1 MSTKFTVL
9 LICLALVF
17 FTSSAQFSSITP
29 LEPLPIA
36 NNTADKPQSK
46 VWVHAGQHWA
56 VLPDSKGTH
65 VWRLDG
71 ASWTKIVTI
80 YSSTYAKADCKVVGD
95 VTHILL
101 FRGNNTSYVASVEY
115 DEASNTYVLW
125 KSRSSRA
132 AIQFDE
138 GVETATMD
146 IDGNGRM
153 WVASD
158 AVTDINVRWSDP
170 PYSNW
175 SGPITVAT
183 GINSDDICSV
193 IALPGKVG
201 VFWSNQNT
209 KRFGFKTHLNGTDP
223 SLWSS
228 DEVPASQSALS
239 IGSGMSDDHVNLA
252 AAADGTLYCAV
263 KTGYETVGYPK
274 LALLV
279 RRPTGAWDNLYPVT
293 TDIGTRPIVILNEA
307 QNKLKVV
314 YTSSESGGNILYR
327 ETSTASLSFGAQ
339 GTLISGNYNYPTSLK
354 GNYNPSV
361 VVLASTNTMAVGILG
376 EDGFVNPP
384 TPVPNAPILV
394 SPQQSASAISVSP
407 VLSWNTSVGAE
418 IYQVQVSAVP
428 DFSTTVFDEAGI
440 TGTSVQVTG
449 LLYSSTYYWRVIA
462 SNETGNSGWSSEW
475 SFTTIPPPANTLAG
489 RWTADD
495 GSGNVMADASVY
507 GNNASLIGSPTWVNG
522 MSGAAIRFN
531 GSNQYATVP
540 DHSSL
545 NIANAITL
553 AAWIRPERTGSA
565 QVIMKKG
572 LTGQIDGYELS
583 LVSNGKVFFRANQ
596 QTNGENCRLNS
607 SATHPSDGV
616 TWMHIAATFDGST
629 IKLYVNGEMN
639 KSLTLS
645 TPVSI
650 LSNSLPLG
658 IGAQSNGS
666 NRYQGALDDL
676 RIYNRV
682 LSASEISELAG
693 ISLNSQTKP
702 QKMSRLEPEL
712 GESMS
717 AYPNPFTS
725 KTVVDFA
732 VEETGNY
739 TLTLYDSKGRE
750 ITMLKEGTAVIGD
763 LNTVEING
771 SQLPDGLY
779 LVKLLTSGRSKT
791 AKVILRR

>member
-1 MSTKFTVL
+1 
-9 LICLALVF
+9 
-17 FTSSAQFSSITP
+17 
-29 LEPLPIA
+29 
-36 NNTADKPQSK
+36 
-46 VWVHAGQHWA
+46 
-56 VLPDSKGTH
+56 
-65 VWRLDG
+65 
-71 ASWTKIVTI
+71 
-80 YSSTYAKADCKVVGD
+80 
-95 VTHILL
+95 
-101 FRGNNTSYVASVEY
+101 
-115 DEASNTYVLW
+115 
-125 KSRSSRA
+125 
-132 AIQFDE
+132 
-138 GVETATMD
+138 MD

-158 AVTDINVRWSDP
+158 AVTDIRVRWSDP

-193 IALPGKVG
+193 IALPGKIG

-223 SLWSS
+223 TLWSS
-228 DEVPASQSALS
+228 DEAPASQSALS

-252 AAADGTLYCAV
+252 AAADGTFYCAV
-263 KTGYETVGYPK
+263 KTGYETIGYPK

-279 RRPTGAWDNLYPVT
+279 RRPSGAWDNLYPVT
-293 TDIGTRPIVILNEA
+293 TDIGTRPIVILNEE
-307 QNKLKVV
+307 QKKLKVV
-314 YTSSESGGNILYR
+314 YTSSESGGNILYK
-327 ETSTASLSFGAQ
+327 EASTTSFSFGAQ

-361 VVLASTNTMAVGILG
+361 VALASTNTTAVGILG
-376 EDGFVNPP
+376 EDGVANPP
-384 TPVPNAPILV
+384 TPAPNPPVLV
-394 SPQQSASAISVSP
+394 SPQQSATAVSNSP
-407 VLSWNTSVGAE
+407 VLSWNASSGAD

-428 DFSTTVFDEAGI
+428 DFSSTVFDEAGI
-440 TGTSVQVTG
+440 TGTSVQVLN
-449 LLYSSTYYWRVIA
+449 LLYGSTYYWRVIA

-489 RWTADD
+489 RWTADE
-495 GSGNVMADASVY
+495 GSGSVMADASVY
-507 GNNASLIGSPTWVNG
+507 GNNAALIGSPTWVTG
-522 MSGAAIRFN
+522 VSGSAIRFN

-572 LTGQIDGYELS
+572 LTGQTDGYELS
-583 LVSNGKVFFRANQ
+583 LVSNGKIFFRANQ
-596 QTNGENCRLNS
+596 QTNGENYRLNS

-629 IKLYVNGEMN
+629 IKLYVNGKEN

-658 IGAQSNGS
+658 IGAQSNGG

-682 LSASEISELAG
+682 LSASEIGELAG
-693 ISLNSQTKP
+693 VSSVSTAKV
-702 QKMSRLEPEL
+702 QKLGKQESELRERMSI
-712 GESMS
+712 
-717 AYPNPFTS
+717 YPNPFTS
-725 KTVVDFA
+725 KTVVDFT
-732 VEETGNY
+732 VEQTGKY
-739 TLTLYDSKGRE
+739 TLTLYDSKGTE
-750 ITMLKEGTAVIGD
+750 ITKLKEGEAEAGD
-763 LNTVEING
+763 LTTAEING
-771 SQLPDGLY
+771 AQLPDGLY
-779 LVKLLTSGRSKT
+779 LVKLRTSGKSKT
-791 AKVILRR
+791 AKVLLQR